1 VLNLGLSSGG
11 PRTTILPTL
20 KHQPKSQSAQLAEY
34 LGRLI
39 KEGALEGLLP
49 SVRLLADRNGVS
61 TLTVVKA
68 LRLLA
73 AGGLIESRGPKRRVR
88 VSWVRQHA
96 SAVMLVVLLTPT
108 RRLHASIVASLRL
121 LEEKC
126 RQDGL
131 VYKELVVAEMSAEE
145 RLRKIR
151 HELPEKL
158 PNRVI
163 CIHPDQE
170 LCDVLVG
177 TELSVAVLPL
187 LPVKA
192 PGKTI
197 FNVPQV
203 SVLVHAVRRA
213 LAFGHR
219 QIVILDNFMSP
230 TSRSQLVAQASFL
243 GARVTFLRVGN
254 LGDDNWIHDKKA
266 IERIYARILG
276 GDATCVIFPQWP
288 DFMACADALSRSGLA
303 LPGRLSVVVAY
314 LNGGVETY
322 QGLPV
327 AGFEIPE
334 DLAFRMFAAW
344 LAEGRC
350 DPESF
355 GEAVAAT
362 WRAGQTLRPPPPG
375 HAC

>member
-1 VLNLGLSSGG
+1 MV
-11 PRTTILPTL
+11 PAL

-73 AGGLIESRGPKRRVR
+73 AGGLIESRGPKRRAR
-88 VSWVRQHA
+88 VTWVRQHA
-96 SAVMLVVLLTPT
+96 SAVMLVLLLTPT
-108 RRLHASIVASLRL
+108 RRLHVSIVTSLRL

-170 LCDVLVG
+170 LCD
-177 TELSVAVLPL
+177 ELASLEASVEASVALLPV

-192 PGKTI
+192 PRMTTFK
-197 FNVPQV
+197 VPHV
-203 SVLVHAVRRA
+203 FLLMHAIRQARA
-213 LAFGHR
+213 LGHR
-219 QIVILDNFMSP
+219 RFVMVDNVMSP
-230 TSRSQLVAQASFL
+230 AFRSQLLSQAKHFGAQ
-243 GARVTFLRVGN
+243 VTFVRAGS
-254 LGDDNWIHDKKA
+254 LGGDNWIHDKKA
-266 IERIYARILG
+266 IERIGARILG

-288 DFMACADALSRSGLA
+288 DFMACADALSRSGSA

-344 LAEGRC
+344 LDEGRC

-362 WRAGQTLRPPPPG
+362 WRAGQTLRPPAPG
-375 HAC
+375 HA

>member
-1 VLNLGLSSGG
+1 MLIFGLSSGG
-11 PRTTILPTL
+11 PRTTIVPAL

-61 TLTVVKA
+61 TVTVVKA

-73 AGGLIESRGPKRRVR
+73 AGGLIESRGPKRRAR

-96 SAVMLVVLLTPT
+96 SAVLLVVLRTPP
-108 RRLHASIVASLRL
+108 RRLHVSIVTSLRL
-121 LEEKC
+121 LEAKC

-131 VYKELVVAEMSAEE
+131 EYKELVLDESSAGES
-145 RLRKIR
+145 LQKIR
-151 HELPEKL
+151 KELPENV

-170 LCDVLVG
+170 LCD
-177 TELSVAVLPL
+177 ELASLEASVALLPV

-192 PGKTI
+192 PRMTTFK
-197 FNVPQV
+197 VPHV
-203 SVLVHAVRRA
+203 FLLMHAIRQARA
-213 LAFGHR
+213 LGHR
-219 QIVILDNFMSP
+219 RFVMVDNVMSP
-230 TSRSQLVAQASFL
+230 AFRSQLLSQAKHFGAQ
-243 GARVTFLRVGN
+243 VTFLRAGS
-254 LGDDNWIHDKKA
+254 LGGDNWIHDKKA
-266 IERIYARILG
+266 IERTYARILG

-288 DFMACADALSRSGLA
+288 DFMACADALSRSGWA

-362 WRAGQTLRPPPPG
+362 WRAGQTLRPPAPG
-375 HAC
+375 HA

>member
-1 VLNLGLSSGG
+1 MV
-11 PRTTILPTL
+11 PAL

-61 TLTVVKA
+61 TVTVVKA

-73 AGGLIESRGPKRRVR
+73 AGGLIESRGPKRRAR
-88 VSWVRQHA
+88 VTWVRQHA
-96 SAVMLVVLLTPT
+96 SAVMLVLLLTPT
-108 RRLHASIVASLRL
+108 RRLHVSIVTSLRL

-219 QIVILDNFMSP
+219 QFVILDNFMSP

-243 GARVTFLRVGN
+243 GARVTFLRAGN

-266 IERIYARILG
+266 IERIYARIRG

-288 DFMACADALSRSGLA
+288 DFMACADALSRSGSA
-303 LPGRLSVVVAY
+303 LPGPLSLVVAY

-334 DLAFRMFAAW
+334 GLAFRMFAAW
-344 LAEGRC
+344 LDEGRC

-362 WRAGQTLRPPPPG
+362 WRAGQTLRPPAPG
-375 HAC
+375 HA